1 MVRGMD
7 AARGRDV
14 ARGRDAARG
23 RDTAQ
28 GSGDVVQ
35 WRDVVRGSGTT
46 QVSKGKTTKKK
57 KKDLQ
62 KLRHGQ
68 AGVVLMKGGDVQRDN
83 TGASDA

>member
-1 MVRGMD
+1 M
-7 AARGRDV
+7 
-14 ARGRDAARG
+14 
-23 RDTAQ
+23 
-28 GSGDVVQ
+28 VQ